1 MTLDMS
7 QQDCLSSSDEIVN
20 KSPSVGCI
28 GNLLCSQTAV
38 VLCKIE
44 KSISSEI
51 HSHQCVRI
59 VLLICM

>member
-20 KSPSVGCI
+20 KSPSAGDI
-28 GNLLCSQTAV
+28 GNLLGPQTAV

-51 HSHQCVRI
+51 HSHQCVCI
-59 VLLICM
+59 VILICM